1 MMTLQFA
8 VPRVGS
14 FLLCGP
20 CPSFTPAYHGSRPR
34 ELGATTIMP
43 YSSLFWLNETNEWM
57 SEADKAAWVMLLRIP
72 LEMNYSMKEIYSTRS
87 SWAICPHIVLKSHL
101 QTEQRWQQWRFS
113 SWWCPRGALDTS
125 AGGKNCKGQGR
136 DHHLLQNS
144 AGLLGPKFYSDC
156 QVQTSL
162 ESKLCE
168 VKNLICFVHC
178 CVPSAWNYVW
188 PIVFTQ

>member
-43 YSSLFWLNETNEWM
+43 DSSLFWLNETNEWM
-57 SEADKAAWVMLLRIP
+57 SETDKAAWVMLLRIP

-125 AGGKNCKGQGR
+125 AGGKNCKGEGR
-136 DHHLLQNS
+136 DHHLLQNCRPPWS
-144 AGLLGPKFYSDC
+144 QVLFWLPSTDITRIKALWGQELDLLC
-156 QVQTSL
+156 SL
-162 ESKLCE
+162 LC
-168 VKNLICFVHC
+168 
-178 CVPSAWNYVW
+178 A
-188 PIVFTQ
+188 